1 MIKYVLGL
9 LLILSLSARLTGQQS
24 KGCENKGLIKS
35 LEENLTGYAVGRPLD
50 PNQYFTDDWCEAIVS
65 LADGSTIT
73 GEWLRYNGLLEKFIW
88 LKKATNQE
96 LILKD
101 DEIAKVY
108 LNPQKLTSSSTFKRI
123 KMKRWY
129 DADSVFVFLEVMTE
143 GPVTLY
149 AHRKLT
155 ESQSLNE
162 YVSDYRYYIKVNHNA
177 LCSLKLRKHDLLA
190 AMGSYKDECKLA
202 LNEANLGIGN
212 EADLIRAVN
221 YLNRTVGFRK

>member
-1 MIKYVLGL
+1 MIKYALGL
-9 LLILSLSARLTGQQS
+9 LLLLSLAARLTGQQS
-24 KGCENKGLIKS
+24 KDCGNKGLTKL
-35 LEENLTGYAVGRPLD
+35 LEEKLTGYAVGQPLN
-50 PNQYFTDDWCEAIVS
+50 PKQYYTDDWCEAIVT
-65 LADGSTIT
+65 LDDGSTIT
-73 GEWLRYNGLLEKFIW
+73 GELLRYNGLLEKFIW

-101 DEIAKVY
+101 DEVAKVY

-123 KMKRWY
+123 KMKRWF
-129 DADSVFVFLEVMTE
+129 DADSVFVFLEVLAE
-143 GPVTLY
+143 GPVTLF
-149 AHRKLT
+149 AQRKIT

-162 YVSDYRYYIKVNHNA
+162 YVSDFRYYIQVNRNA
-177 LCSLKLRKHDLLA
+177 LCSLKPRKHDLLA

-221 YLNRTVGFRK
+221 YLNRTIGFRK